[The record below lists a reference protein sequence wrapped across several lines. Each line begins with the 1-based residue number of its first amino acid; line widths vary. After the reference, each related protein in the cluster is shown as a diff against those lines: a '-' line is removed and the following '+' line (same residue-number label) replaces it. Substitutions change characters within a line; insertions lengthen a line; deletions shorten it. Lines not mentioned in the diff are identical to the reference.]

1 MSDLQLRQETLDIL
15 PNSLSQFASVL
26 AHSVMENF
34 DYNILRDSCHQ
45 LAMHLSALE
54 LPTYNDTTLNTDCI
68 SLTDHT
74 VEALSV
80 FLNEN
85 AKAPI
90 KKISPKMSIAE
101 YIGILF
107 TVICTILPMLQNSYY
122 QKINSLDNHHQ
133 QLMQTEFQEELI
145 KLENLCLEEERLQTE
160 EIRKHTEY
168 LEHILQILTMEFSES
183 PEDTQA
189 FSVIIQTVP
198 SQAQSVQSEDAQV
211 PDTSEEFVVDAD
223 KVPDRFDTHDAD
235 E

>member
-1 MSDLQLRQETLDIL
+1 
-15 PNSLSQFASVL
+15 
-26 AHSVMENF
+26 
-34 DYNILRDSCHQ
+34 
-45 LAMHLSALE
+45 
-54 LPTYNDTTLNTDCI
+54 
-68 SLTDHT
+68 
-74 VEALSV
+74 
-80 FLNEN
+80 
-85 AKAPI
+85 
-90 KKISPKMSIAE
+90 
-101 YIGILF
+101 
-107 TVICTILPMLQNSYY
+107 
-122 QKINSLDNHHQ
+122 
-133 QLMQTEFQEELI
+133 MQTEFQEELI